1 MRALT
6 ANKAIPKRATI
17 KIGKRV
23 VRKKPK
29 VESEL
34 EFHSALNFDHLA
46 MKGQLIELLVLFS
59 LLKTHNLKQ
68 W

>member
-6 ANKAIPKRATI
+6 ANKATPKSATI

-29 VESEL
+29 VANEL
-34 EFHSALNFDHLA
+34 DIHSALNFVHLA
-46 MKGQLIELLVLFS
+46 IRGQLIELLFLFS
-59 LLKTHNLKQ
+59 SLKIHN
-68 W
+68 

>member
-29 VESEL
+29 VASEL
-34 EFHSALNFDHLA
+34 EIHSALNSDHLA
-46 MKGQLIELLVLFS
+46 MEGQLIELLVFFS
-59 LLKTHNLKQ
+59 ASKTHN
-68 W
+68 